1 MGYLLN
7 LTQILSRF
15 FGEAMNLKDKRCRF
29 KGRDENNTVSCLC
42 NDTRDDLN
50 NNEAEYEDK
59 DVKEREVNSCC
70 ELSEEFRVISLRKL
84 VKIERKR
91 AKKARN
97 ELDKERMA
105 AASAA
110 MEAMAVI
117 LRLQR
122 EKNTIEMEANQF
134 RLMVE
139 YKLEYDDQMI
149 NYLQRI
155 VTKHDSEKSLL
166 EDELRLCKEKL
177 KLLTKENSDEEGAA
191 GGDETEIDLVIDFYL
206 SSGSGG
212 GGILGVGAIIM
223 ISIGGGGS
231 LCSGGACNV
240 TRFRLG
246 GGGGDG
252 DLSFA

>member
-1 MGYLLN
+1 
-7 LTQILSRF
+7 
-15 FGEAMNLKDKRCRF
+15 MNLKDKRCRF
-29 KGRDENNTVSCLC
+29 KGRDENITVSCLC
-42 NDTRDDLN
+42 NDTRDNLN
-50 NNEAEYEDK
+50 NKAEYEDK

-149 NYLQRI
+149 KYLQRI

-177 KLLTKENSDEEGAA
+177 ELLTKDYSDEEGAA

-206 SSGSGG
+206 SSCSGG

-231 LCSGGACNV
+231 LWSGGACNV

>member
-7 LTQILSRF
+7 LTQIFSRF

-29 KGRDENNTVSCLC
+29 KGRDENITVSCLC
-42 NDTRDDLN
+42 NDTRDDLNNN

-70 ELSEEFRVISLRKL
+70 KLSEEFRVISLRKL

-149 NYLQRI
+149 NYLQWI

-177 KLLTKENSDEEGAA
+177 ELLTKENSDE
-191 GGDETEIDLVIDFYL
+191 V
-206 SSGSGG
+206 
-212 GGILGVGAIIM
+212 
-223 ISIGGGGS
+223 
-231 LCSGGACNV
+231 
-240 TRFRLG
+240 
-246 GGGGDG
+246 
-252 DLSFA
+252 